1 MKKATVVIAFL
12 LVSMI
17 NFAQETNTLIGK
29 WMFKEPYEIEKFEAE
44 ELKMVNEMFKNLM
57 LEITAKEITIS
68 LFGKSEKSEYV
79 IPKDKPNVIQLTST
93 TGKSV
98 EVEIIKKEEKQIV
111 VKIGRAGPFVLVKA

>member
-29 WMFKEPYEIEKFEAE
+29 WTFKEPYEVEKFEAE
-44 ELKMVNEMFKNLM
+44 ELKMVNEMFKNLT
-57 LEITAKEITIS
+57 LDITAKEITIS
-68 LFGKSEKSEYV
+68 LFGKSEKSEYT
-79 IPKDKPNVIQLTST
+79 IPKDKPNVIQLTSK
-93 TGKSV
+93 TGQSV
-98 EVEIIKKEEKQIV
+98 EVEILKKEEKQIV

>member
-29 WMFKEPYEIEKFEAE
+29 WTFKEPYEVEKFEAE
-44 ELKMVNEMFKNLM
+44 ELKMVNEMFKNLT
-57 LEITAKEITIS
+57 LDITAKEITIS
-68 LFGKSEKSEYV
+68 LFGKSEKSEYT
-79 IPKDKPNVIQLTST
+79 ITKDKPNVIQLTSK

-98 EVEIIKKEEKQIV
+98 EVEIIKKDEKQIV
-111 VKIGRAGPFVLVKA
+111 VKIGKVGPFVLEKA